1 MMTLPALLILSLWKL
16 ATSWGKDWLWF
27 GEAVVRRLI
36 ALLSR
41 SNCRIRSHHH
51 LSEGKHLRWSFYS
64 SPRVERLKGS
74 GWNPCFCRFLSPWFL
89 QIFCCNWGKQ
99 IWRYHSVKLWAQ
111 LWHFSPSFWAFPKYF
126 KTNLK
131 DKLFNKFFIFSLI
144 LCYFKK
150 PVTNFLFKFFNE
162 FIACFHSSDTMSVVD
177 GRAFTESMMYYIFS
191 LTF

>member
-89 QIFCCNWGKQ
+89 QSSAAIGENRFGDIIVLSFELNCDISLHHSEHSLNISKPT
-99 IWRYHSVKLWAQ
+99 WRIS
-111 LWHFSPSFWAFPKYF
+111 FSTSSLYFPWSCVTSRSLSRTSSLSFS
-126 KTNLK
+126 TN
-131 DKLFNKFFIFSLI
+131 S
-144 LCYFKK
+144 
-150 PVTNFLFKFFNE
+150 
-162 FIACFHSSDTMSVVD
+162 
-177 GRAFTESMMYYIFS
+177 
-191 LTF
+191 